1 MRRLVS
7 IYLIS
12 IQDRPKGFIQPLKFC
27 KSNLWDVAVERPFRR
42 FDSGDKIYQREPS
55 ERFSR
60 GNNVPKGLFW
70 RWDFF
75 CSSLRDGN

>member
-1 MRRLVS
+1 MMLRMKRRVMRRLVN
-7 IYLIS
+7 ICLI
-12 IQDRPKGFIQPLKFC
+12 DMTVPKVSL
-27 KSNLWDVAVERPFRR
+27 ERPFRR

-70 RWDFF
+70 RLDFSTLAF
-75 CSSLRDGN
+75 GTRVNPSGR